1 MKRSDFEKDR
11 FAGIN
16 WPKYDEGDQDY
27 LQIGM
32 MMGIF
37 FFGGGDMPAFYSRN
51 FICTGTFCAK
61 LISHMAKKIIEIQGG
76 NYKDMKLTK

>member
-16 WPKYDEGDQDY
+16 WPKYEEGDQDY

-32 MMGIF
+32 MMAEKGK
-37 FFGGGDMPAFYSRN
+37 GSDAAVWQTP
-51 FICTGTFCAK
+51 
-61 LISHMAKKIIEIQGG
+61 
-76 NYKDMKLTK
+76 